1 MPDAGEQLHDEEVE
15 DLPLE
20 ALAVAAQRD
29 IDVLPEPAGQGHV
42 PAPPEFR
49 DGARDIGVVEVL
61 REIKAQHLA
70 HADGHHGIAGKV
82 EIQLQGIGD
91 DAQPDQRRGGIAQT
105 HIGDGGA
112 VLDADDVGPERAHGI
127 RQQDFLRQTE
137 GEQGHALLDLPE
149 AVAMFV
155 DMQLSRD
162 IAVFDDGACD
172 ELREHDHIG
181 PKINDV
187 VLGLHIPAV
196 DINGVG
202 KGLEGVE
209 ADAQR
214 QGADALNGRELGA
227 EQAVQAGEDEV
238 RILKIEQHPQA
249 PRQSHQQQRRAG
261 GGLVLHAFQPQAAE
275 VVDEDEGQHDRE
287 KPDFAPAVEHQTAH
301 KEHGVLEFGG
311 RKVIERQRDGE
322 KPEQKKDGAENQGV
336 PPLKKGRCRQ
346 GTGPR

>member
-1 MPDAGEQLHDEEVE
+1 
-15 DLPLE
+15 
-20 ALAVAAQRD
+20 
-29 IDVLPEPAGQGHV
+29 
-42 PAPPEFR
+42 
-49 DGARDIGVVEVL
+49 
-61 REIKAQHLA
+61 
-70 HADGHHGIAGKV
+70 
-82 EIQLQGIGD
+82 
-91 DAQPDQRRGGIAQT
+91 
-105 HIGDGGA
+105 
-112 VLDADDVGPERAHGI
+112 
-127 RQQDFLRQTE
+127 
-137 GEQGHALLDLPE
+137 
-149 AVAMFV
+149 MFV

-181 PKINDV
+181 TKINDV

-275 VVDEDEGQHDRE
+275 VVDEDEGHHDRE
-287 KPDFAPAVEHQTAH
+287 KTDLAPAVKH
-301 KEHGVLEFGG
+301 KAAEEQHGVLELCG
-311 RKVIERQRDGE
+311 RKVVQRQRDGQ
-322 KPEQKKDGAENQGV
+322 KAEQENNGAENQSV
-336 PPLKKGRCRQ
+336 SLLCACSNRQ